1 MRAGDTAGGW
11 SWNSVLRQLADGL
24 GKARADLKELHDT
37 DGIGESELRNSS
49 RWVYNCLVHLVK
61 PDLAQ
66 GRVNA
71 ARKRWDEAA
80 KYWRTM
86 DITSGWDAGSRSNLL
101 ALYGQIALASAASE
115 EDARNALPYLVRA
128 LVLLLGLRRQQPEGV
143 RDLLFGIADGLRRV
157 GEGTRGGQIMAVA
170 AACVDYSSWFHPSV
184 PTADAA

>member
-1 MRAGDTAGGW
+1 
-11 SWNSVLRQLADGL
+11 
-24 GKARADLKELHDT
+24 
-37 DGIGESELRNSS
+37 
-49 RWVYNCLVHLVK
+49 
-61 PDLAQ
+61 
-66 GRVNA
+66 
-71 ARKRWDEAA
+71 
-80 KYWRTM
+80 M